1 MSNKGASTDHGR
13 RGAKPHATE
22 EPGGGRAGAA
32 KPPRRAASRRL
43 TLEGI
48 IDAAAAV
55 IGAEGFEALT
65 MRRIAEECGVGV
77 MTLYGYVR
85 TKEEILGALSDRL
98 LGEVELPAAPDGPWT
113 EQVADVFRSVH
124 RVFSAHPELAQIAT
138 TQPIDGPAAYR
149 GAELVLAALRGAGFD
164 DEEAVY
170 AFDALICY
178 TAGFTQRQIAFETQ
192 TVPSADRLQRL
203 HHLPADEFPN
213 LLSLAPLFVSPRL
226 DERFEQ
232 GLALLIDGL
241 ARRLEHRSGQRR

>member
-1 MSNKGASTDHGR
+1 MQPQRKRSGA
-13 RGAKPHATE
+13 
-22 EPGGGRAGAA
+22 
-32 KPPRRAASRRL
+32 RRL

-48 IDAAAAV
+48 VDAAAAV

-85 TKEEILGALSDRL
+85 TKEEILGVLSDRL
-98 LGEVELPAAPDGPWT
+98 LGEVQLPATPDGPWT

-138 TQPIDGPAAYR
+138 TQPIDGLAAYR
-149 GAELVLAALRGAGFD
+149 GAEIVLAALRGAGFD
-164 DEEAVY
+164 DDEAVC

-178 TAGFTQRQIAFETQ
+178 TAGFTQRQIAFETP
-192 TVPSADRLQRL
+192 TIPSSDRLARL
-203 HHLPADEFPN
+203 HHLPADDFPN
-213 LLSLAPLFVSPRL
+213 LLALAPLFVSPRL
-226 DERFEQ
+226 DQRFEQ

-241 ARRLEHRSGQRR
+241 AQRLEHRAGPAGRSRRAR